1 MVVAAQMGL
10 PLSHQAGLVRVA
22 LVVEQVEEQPGPV
35 LGVGVG
41 QLIQALLMHRFGFL
55 CGVSLLWLVPERI
68 EQQ

>member
-22 LVVEQVEEQPGPV
+22 LVVEQVEGQPGPV
-35 LGVGVG
+35 LGVG
-41 QLIQALLMHRFGFL
+41 QLLQALLMHRFGFL

-68 EQQ
+68 EQQY